1 MEQTSTRPYLL
12 RAFYEWITDNQ
23 LTPHLLVN
31 AEHPSVTVPSHY
43 VSEGKIVLNISPTAV
58 RDLVMDHSVVSFTAR
73 FDGRPFDIVLPV
85 DAVKAIYAQENGKGM
100 MFPDE
105 EPEAAEPE
113 NTNKPK
119 KPNLKLV
126 D

>member
-31 AEHPSVTVPSHY
+31 AEHSSLSVPKHY
-43 VSEGKIVLNISPTAV
+43 ISDGKIVLNISATAV
-58 RDLVMDHSVVSFTAR
+58 RDLVIDNNVVTFSAR
-73 FDGRPFDIVLPV
+73 FDGRPYDIVLPV
-85 DAVKAIYAQENGKGM
+85 NAIKAIYAQENGKGM

-105 EPEAAEPE
+105 ELEEPE
-113 NTNKPK
+113 SGGANRPK
-119 KPNLKLV
+119 KPDLKLV
-126 D
+126 E